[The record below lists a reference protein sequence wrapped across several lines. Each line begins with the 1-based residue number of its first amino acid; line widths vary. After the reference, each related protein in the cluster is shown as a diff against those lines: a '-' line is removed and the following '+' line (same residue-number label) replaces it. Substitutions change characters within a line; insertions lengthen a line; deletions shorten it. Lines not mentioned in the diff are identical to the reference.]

1 MNEFKD
7 MMYCPFCDKYYKKR
21 SVYCFFCGRVL
32 DVYEIWKCRTDKSQE
47 KWKAKHAEEGT
58 HWTAKEIMELP
69 EDKYQRITA
78 YEKEVN
84 DFDSRYRAYLAD
96 KESPH
101 VPKCPTCG
109 SPDLEKIGT
118 ASKVL
123 DVAFWGFAS
132 GKVKKTF
139 HCNNCGYEW

>member
-1 MNEFKD
+1 MDKYVR
-7 MMYCPFCDKYYKKR
+7 YCPLCDKYYPQNQMLCAFCFRDVILSPKWNSMSQQKK
-21 SVYCFFCGRVL
+21 
-32 DVYEIWKCRTDKSQE
+32 INWKFEHLPQVDISTLSEDSLKKMQDKANAFDAQYR
-47 KWKAKHAEEGT
+47 AELE
-58 HWTAKEIMELP
+58 
-69 EDKYQRITA
+69 
-78 YEKEVN
+78 EKEHQKYTP
-84 DFDSRYRAYLAD
+84 R
-96 KESPH
+96 
-101 VPKCPTCG
+101 CPTCG

>member
-1 MNEFKD
+1 MKNLPREQAEIEAAK
-7 MMYCPFCDKYYKKR
+7 PKYTPR
-21 SVYCFFCGRVL
+21 
-32 DVYEIWKCRTDKSQE
+32 
-47 KWKAKHAEEGT
+47 
-58 HWTAKEIMELP
+58 
-69 EDKYQRITA
+69 
-78 YEKEVN
+78 
-84 DFDSRYRAYLAD
+84 
-96 KESPH
+96 
-101 VPKCPTCG
+101 CPTCG

>member
-1 MNEFKD
+1 MEEYVR
-7 MMYCPFCDKYYKKR
+7 YCPFCDKYYHKRDLLCAFCLRDTILLPQWNGMNEQKKINWR
-21 SVYCFFCGRVL
+21 FTNRPKRDISEL
-32 DVYEIWKCRTDKSQE
+32 DPNFVKEMQDKANVFDAQYRADLE
-47 KWKAKHAEEGT
+47 
-58 HWTAKEIMELP
+58 
-69 EDKYQRITA
+69 
-78 YEKEVN
+78 EKEHPK
-84 DFDSRYRAYLAD
+84 Y
-96 KESPH
+96 
-101 VPKCPTCG
+101 VPTCPTCG